1 MVVGFVVGEFVL
13 ICVSLEDVGLLVL
26 VFGVVFG
33 VLELVEFILGVLW
46 VGGFVVEVGIFL
58 DIVLIG

>member
-26 VFGVVFG
+26 VFGVFFG